1 MLFQSVSS
9 ILIVFC
15 SKRVSHC
22 FSVFIL
28 MSLFSWVFPK
38 IGVPPNHPLQNR
50 VFHYFQPSILGIPP
64 FKETPSSII
73 KGKNTKLWHHRFLTS
88 AKNRNIAF
96 LFLWI
101 LIGNLRKP
109 NKTTTFITPNNWLY
123 GKSFPYENPTIH
135 VGVPIPIVPFPW
147 IGMGSLP
154 GFDHLNGDWDLGVRD
169 RREAVHPFRGL
180 VLGGHLRRS
189 LARSQQKWKCSSCL
203 YKKIF
208 KGYHFILY
216 HTHIYIYIYVHII
229 HLWIFFWNHLTQ
241 LCVRYTSFWETQ
253 FCPQSLTQG
262 LHSSFQLQV

>member
-1 MLFQSVSS
+1 MQWLQPSQDLSFRLTGSKMVSLQISIDVFLRCQVFVMLFQSVSS

-109 NKTTTFITPNNWLY
+109 NKTTTFITPNN
-123 GKSFPYENPTIH
+123 
-135 VGVPIPIVPFPW
+135 
-147 IGMGSLP
+147 
-154 GFDHLNGDWDLGVRD
+154 
-169 RREAVHPFRGL
+169 
-180 VLGGHLRRS
+180 
-189 LARSQQKWKCSSCL
+189 
-203 YKKIF
+203 
-208 KGYHFILY
+208 
-216 HTHIYIYIYVHII
+216 
-229 HLWIFFWNHLTQ
+229 
-241 LCVRYTSFWETQ
+241 
-253 FCPQSLTQG
+253 
-262 LHSSFQLQV
+262 